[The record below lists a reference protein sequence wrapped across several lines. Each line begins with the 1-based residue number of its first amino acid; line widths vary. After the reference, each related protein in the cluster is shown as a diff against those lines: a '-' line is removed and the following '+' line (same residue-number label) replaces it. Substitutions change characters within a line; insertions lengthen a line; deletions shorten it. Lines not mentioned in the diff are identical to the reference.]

1 VNSGIEKN
9 AMKKILPSLFIF
21 IFLTGCVSQQIIPPT
36 STVRALKK
44 VQIVA
49 LEPPPLEIPQQIVL
63 QSALIANLPKP
74 TIGAARAVGVV
85 SSILIIIEAT
95 SSVNAPASAE
105 TIDKSNKIE
114 SLIRGNEIWIPT
126 RVLADDATN
135 QIAATGRSVV
145 CVPGVQLIPGVT
157 IRDYTL
163 FNENWLR
170 PIRDWYNSDTSS
182 FNYASLGA
190 DKSDAVLEVALVNY
204 SVALENRLLV
214 QVMVKL
220 VDPLTGKTIGRARD
234 WDNPEI
240 ENLDKVLSDNGKKL
254 KQVFAHTGSGLINKC
269 LYDLGII
276 EKK

>member
-1 VNSGIEKN
+1 
-9 AMKKILPSLFIF
+9 MMKILPSLFIF
-21 IFLTGCVSQQIIPPT
+21 IFLTGCVSQQIIPLT
-36 STVRALKK
+36 STVPALKK

-74 TIGAARAVGVV
+74 TIGAARFVGVV
-85 SSILIIIEAT
+85 SSILVIVEAT

-105 TIDKSNKIE
+105 TVDKSNKIE

-126 RVLADDATN
+126 RVLADEATN

-220 VDPLTGKTIGRARD
+220 VDPLTGKTIGRERD
-234 WDNPEI
+234 WDNPKI
-240 ENLDKVLSDNGKKL
+240 GNLDEALSDNGKRF
-254 KQVFAHTGSGLINKC
+254 KQVFAQTGSK
-269 LYDLGII
+269 
-276 EKK
+276 